1 MILTCPQCV
10 TRYQTDAAKFQPSGR
25 NVRCAKCGHV
35 WFQDAPPAESEVAS
49 DIAVVEDAPPPASV
63 PALEPAP
70 QVQAF
75 VPSPLT
81 SRPRFVTVEPPRP
94 RWPALLMNGAGWV
107 GLVAIVLVIG
117 WSALAY
123 RQQIATLWP
132 QSASLYA
139 VLGMKTNATG
149 LDIKDV
155 SYHRGMENGQSVLSV
170 TGVLANAGAR
180 ELPVPQIRVALID
193 NDRRELYH
201 WTFVPGVM
209 TLRPGQTT
217 TFRTRL
223 ANPPPGARQFELRFV
238 KAGE

>member
-35 WFQDAPPAESEVAS
+35 WFQDAPPAESEAAS
-49 DIAVVEDAPPPASV
+49 DIAIVEDTSPPASAPPP
-63 PALEPAP
+63 EPAP
-70 QVQAF
+70 RAQAF

-81 SRPRFVTVEPPRP
+81 SRPRFVTVEPPPP
-94 RWPALLMNGAGWV
+94 RWPGLRMQGAGWR
-107 GLVAIVLVIG
+107 GLVAIVLVVG

-139 VLGMKTNATG
+139 ALGMKTNATG

-155 SYHRGMENGQSVLSV
+155 SYHRAMENGQSVLSV
-170 TGVLANAGAR
+170 TGVLTNAGAR

-223 ANPPPGARQFELRFV
+223 ANPPAGARKFELRFA